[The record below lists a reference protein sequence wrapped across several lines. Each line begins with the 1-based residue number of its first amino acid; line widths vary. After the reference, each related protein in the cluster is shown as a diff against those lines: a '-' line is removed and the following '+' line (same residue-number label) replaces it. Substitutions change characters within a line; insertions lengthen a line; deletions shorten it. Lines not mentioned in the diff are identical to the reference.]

1 MDGMKEYLA
10 AALLAFAL
18 SFLCCLAE
26 IPLLR
31 RWKAGQNILGYV
43 KEHKEKSGTPTMG
56 GLAFLLSAAAAALIF
71 YGFSDKPLYVSI
83 AIGWSFMLVGFLDDF
98 MKLRHKENLG
108 LTAWQKILFQTAVA
122 LFASLYCYFDGLT
135 VLFLPFTRLSF
146 DVGAWIV
153 PLGIFVFL
161 AAVNSVNLTDGLDG
175 LAGNSAAAYF
185 LSMGALLCVQSLFPA
200 LAGLCFCLSAALAAY
215 LVFNTHRASVFMGD
229 TGSLGLG
236 GFAACV
242 GIFTGNLLYIAVIG
256 FVFVLSSIT
265 VILQVI
271 YYKKT
276 GRRVFLMAPVH
287 HHFQE
292 KGYSEGKISYCYG
305 LITMLLGALCL
316 FFLL

>member
-1 MDGMKEYLA
+1 MKEYLA
-10 AALLAFAL
+10 AALLSFAL
-18 SFLCCLAE
+18 SFILCLAE

-31 RWKAGQNILGYV
+31 RMKAGQNILGYV
-43 KEHKEKSGTPTMG
+43 KEHKGKSGTPTMG
-56 GLAFLLSAAAAALIF
+56 GLAFLLSASVICLLF
-71 YGFSDKPLYVSI
+71 YGFSDKPLYVSV
-83 AIGWSFMLVGFLDDF
+83 AIGLGFLLVGFLDDF

-108 LTAWQKILFQTAVA
+108 LTAWQKIIFQTAVA
-122 LFASLYCYFDGLT
+122 LSASLYCYFDGLT
-135 VLFLPFTRLSF
+135 TVFVPFTDFAF
-146 DVGAWIV
+146 DVGRGII
-153 PLGIFVFL
+153 PLGVFVFL

-185 LSMGALLCVQSLFPA
+185 LSMGLIISMQSRFA
-200 LAGLCFCLSAALAAY
+200 AVAGLCFCLTAALAAY
-215 LVFNTHRASVFMGD
+215 LVFNTNRASVFMGD

-265 VILQVI
+265 VIVQVI

-276 GRRVFLMAPVH
+276 GKRVFLMAPVH

-316 FFLL
+316 FALL